1 MGCTSCAT
9 DNGLPKGCKSHGS
22 CASGAC
28 NQMNTFDWLAE
39 MPIAFGSQDGPEYFE
54 ISFNGGSRKEFFKN
68 DNHVPVHTGDWV
80 VVDTAMG
87 FDIGQITLSGE
98 LVRLQMRKKKVKE
111 RNADFRNVLRT
122 PSEAEFTTMKEAKAL
137 EQETMVL
144 ARAIARNLKLDM
156 KVGQVEFQADKKK
169 ATFYYTA
176 EDRVDFRDLIKEYAR
191 EFRVKVEMRQIGA
204 RQEAGKIGGI
214 GSCGRE
220 LCCSTWLTDFKS
232 VSTNAARYQNL
243 SINLAKLSGQCG
255 RLKCCLNYELD
266 MYMEALQDF
275 PKKADKLDTESGT
288 VFLMKTDILKRL
300 MWYTY
305 AGDPTFYPLTVEQ
318 VAEIIELNDNGAKGK
333 PLGQIAIV
341 VVSEEEVEEEYEDTV
356 GQISLSTLEKTGKK
370 KKKRNKGKGGDRDG
384 QPREGGQQREGGQP
398 QNRGNQ
404 GGQRPQ
410 GERGPKPEGERP
422 QGGGSRQGGQK
433 PNNPNVQRSQGDRPP
448 RNEQRG
454 PRPPQG
460 DKPQGDRT
468 PREPREPRPPRN
480 ESREPRDG
488 EGNSQGNRPP
498 REPRPP
504 RNEQA
509 GGGNVPSN
517 EQAGNP
523 DGASPRPPREGGRNR
538 GGRNRNRGGSNN
550 SRNDNNP
557 GGGGEPA

>member
-1 MGCTSCAT
+1 
-9 DNGLPKGCKSHGS
+9 
-22 CASGAC
+22 
-28 NQMNTFDWLAE
+28 MNTFDWLAE

-54 ISFNGGSRKEFFKN
+54 ISFNGGSRKEFYKN

-111 RNADFRNVLRT
+111 RNADFRNILRT
-122 PSEAEFTTMKEAKAL
+122 PSEAEFATMKEAKAL

-169 ATFYYTA
+169 ATFFYTA
-176 EDRVDFRDLIKEYAR
+176 EDRVDFRELIKEYAR

-318 VAEIIELNDNGAKGK
+318 VADIIELNENGAKGK

-341 VVSEEEVEEEYEDTV
+341 VASEEEVEEEYEDTV
-356 GQISLSTLEKTGKK
+356 GQISLSALEKTGKK
-370 KKKRNKGKGGDRDG
+370 RKKKNKGKGGGER
-384 QPREGGQQREGGQP
+384 REGDSRQQREGQP

-404 GGQRPQ
+404 QGNRQPRPQ
-410 GERGPKPEGERP
+410 GENVPEGE
-422 QGGGSRQGGQK
+422 GGQPNRNQPRQGNRPPRG
-433 PNNPNVQRSQGDRPP
+433 PRNEGGNRPPREPRGDRPQGDRP
-448 RNEQRG
+448 
-454 PRPPQG
+454 
-460 DKPQGDRT
+460 
-468 PREPREPRPPRN
+468 PREPREPRPPR
-480 ESREPRDG
+480 EPRAD
-488 EGNSQGNRPP
+488 NT
-498 REPRPP
+498 
-504 RNEQA
+504 
-509 GGGNVPSN
+509 PSN
-517 EQAGNP
+517 EQSGNP
-523 DGASPRPPREGGRNR
+523 DGAAPRPPREGGGRNR
-538 GGRNRNRGGSNN
+538 GGRNRNRGGN
-550 SRNDNNP
+550 RNRDNNNP
-557 GGGGEPA
+557 AGGGETA